1 MTSGPGK
8 RRYDASTEGDF
19 VLLQRRPGFA
29 AAVRNSTRAPLA
41 LLDED
46 PRFYRCIG
54 DIPTYALGVLA
65 LHLHATDRLYHRGL
79 QEAAH
84 GLFSAGRASAILA
97 RMQAAGLIVSTD
109 AFRRGRTRRYVPAPA
124 MVQAFRAGYR
134 IEVQSLALVDERVGG
149 LVDGYD
155 QNDVFDRIVAFLA
168 ARHFAAPALDQ
179 ELVEPLGGVG
189 RRSMGLF
196 LAYALADAAVEAGL
210 PRAEG
215 AVEINM
221 TRLAQRLGV
230 SRTHGRRILKTLE
243 EAGLVQTADRPSR
256 LILTP
261 AFAEGLELYFTGMF
275 SVLLAA
281 LGLYEA

>member
-1 MTSGPGK
+1 MTSRLHIPGEESPT
-8 RRYDASTEGDF
+8 DVAF
-19 VLLQRRPGFA
+19 VPLPQRPGFA
-29 AAVRNSTRAPLA
+29 AAMRHSTRAPLA
-41 LLDED
+41 LLDKD

-65 LHLHATDRLYHRGL
+65 LHLHAIDRLYHRGL
-79 QEAAH
+79 QEAAQ

-97 RMQAAGLIVSTD
+97 RMQAVGLIVPAD
-109 AFRRGRTRRYVPAPA
+109 AFQRGRQRRYVPAPA
-124 MVQAFRAGYR
+124 MIQAFRACYL
-134 IEVQSLALVDERVGG
+134 IEMQSLALIDARAGA
-149 LVDGYD
+149 LVATYD
-155 QNDVFDRIVAFLA
+155 DTDVFDRIVAFLA

-196 LAYALADAAVEAGL
+196 LAYALAEAAFEAGL

-215 AVEINM
+215 AIEINM
-221 TRLAQRLGV
+221 TRLAQRLGM
-230 SRTHGRRILKTLE
+230 SRTHGRRILRTLRA
-243 EAGLVQTADRPSR
+243 AGLVEVADGSSR

-261 AFAEGLELYFTGMF
+261 AFASGLELYFTGMF

-281 LGLYEA
+281 VGLYET